1 MKMAERAYEI
11 LDEKDKVRYAL
22 KIQGTREIS
31 IKYRR
36 YPLLPKG
43 WNYEEVNINLKRW
56 RGHMKVEVYLIR
68 QNWNGTGY
76 VHLCEEK
83 LKIDDDIFNID
94 VSNVK
99 DAVVKLLKQLRPPL
113 ENSQECSDAVMLY
126 FPEGE

>member
-1 MKMAERAYEI
+1 MAERTYEM
-11 LDEKDKVRYAL
+11 LDENDKVRYAL
-22 KIQGTREIS
+22 KMHGTREIS

-43 WNYEEVNINLKRW
+43 WNYEELNIDVKRW

-76 VHLCEEK
+76 VYLCEEK
-83 LKIDDDIFNID
+83 LKINDDIFNID

-99 DAVVKLLKQLRPPL
+99 DAVVKLLKQLRPSL